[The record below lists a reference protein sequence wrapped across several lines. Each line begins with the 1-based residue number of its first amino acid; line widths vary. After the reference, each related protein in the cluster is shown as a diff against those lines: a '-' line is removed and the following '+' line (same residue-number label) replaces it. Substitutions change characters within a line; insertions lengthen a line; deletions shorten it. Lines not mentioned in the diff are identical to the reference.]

1 MISVRRSSIGIIL
14 FVKMLSERELSPLPF
29 STPSSSSLIVRRA
42 TASSPGFPDLKKS
55 ACRLLRRGNTGHTNI
70 EPNPSHNSSHCT
82 NTFQLRVQHYGT
94 RSCVQ
99 RHQSWLIQVDTYLP
113 RERPRARGTQN
124 AKVWK
129 DVKMFKAWN
138 NPQKWISSTISI
150 HDMNK
155 HAWKWWNFYLHNVR
169 QLHFPIEAVECSPP

>member
-1 MISVRRSSIGIIL
+1 MVLVCMWSGMRTKSCNVKTPRLRWSDSLCCSSSTRSQVYLTAFATNINSWMISVRRSSIGIIL

-99 RHQSWLIQVDTYLP
+99 RHQSWLMKVDTYLP

-124 AKVWK
+124 AKV
-129 DVKMFKAWN
+129 
-138 NPQKWISSTISI
+138 
-150 HDMNK
+150 
-155 HAWKWWNFYLHNVR
+155 
-169 QLHFPIEAVECSPP
+169 